1 MFFELE
7 TEYWE
12 TLPDNYDGAA
22 EMTKRGRIE
31 VLELMF
37 RLESYGELSEKE
49 KGDSL

>member
-7 TEYWE
+7 TEHWE

-31 VLELMF
+31 VLENLF
-37 RLESYGELSEKE
+37 LISYDNSREPQG
-49 KGDSL
+49 

>member
-7 TEYWE
+7 TEHWE

-31 VLELMF
+31 VLDNLF
-37 RLESYGELSEKE
+37 RLDYDNSRAP
-49 KGDSL
+49 

>member
-7 TEYWE
+7 TEHWE

-31 VLELMF
+31 VLEILF
-37 RLESYGELSEKE
+37 QLKPHDKKKE
-49 KGDSL
+49 IS